1 MSTAMS
7 STPHHTTQ
15 PATFKQ
21 QRAQQR
27 GMTLVELMVGIT
39 VGLLVTLAAIG
50 TVYMTKVSSVTL
62 VDSARLEQETNMV
75 MNVIAEQIKQAG
87 ARNLEPSL
95 TPAGGNADE
104 LLLPVRYQD
113 FAGLNGASA
122 TQRKI
127 VVQGKTNAPNFD
139 QITFTY
145 SQPPAGTA
153 ANTFQGMA
161 QNCAGEGA
169 IQYPLPTGS
178 TPVAQSMQ
186 VVSTLRTSTSAG
198 ATNLICV
205 TPDAIAASQP
215 IASNIAEFKVRYLRN
230 NGSVSRILT
239 ANEVEASSEGWAGID
254 GIEVCLHIT
263 GEATK
268 AASTAPSTS
277 IKSCA
282 GNPIPNDG
290 KLHRVARNVF
300 QLRNSASL

>member
-127 VVQGKTNAPNFD
+127 VVQGKTN
-139 QITFTY
+139 
-145 SQPPAGTA
+145 
-153 ANTFQGMA
+153 
-161 QNCAGEGA
+161 
-169 IQYPLPTGS
+169 
-178 TPVAQSMQ
+178 TP
-186 VVSTLRTSTSAG
+186 TSTKSLSPTASPLQ
-198 ATNLICV
+198 AQRQ
-205 TPDAIAASQP
+205 TP
-215 IASNIAEFKVRYLRN
+215 FKAWRKTALAKALFNTRYL
-230 NGSVSRILT
+230 L
-239 ANEVEASSEGWAGID
+239 ALPQW
-254 GIEVCLHIT
+254 H
-263 GEATK
+263 
-268 AASTAPSTS
+268 
-277 IKSCA
+277 
-282 GNPIPNDG
+282 NPC
-290 KLHRVARNVF
+290 K
-300 QLRNSASL
+300 

>member
-1 MSTAMS
+1 MS

-205 TPDAIAASQP
+205 TP
-215 IASNIAEFKVRYLRN
+215 
-230 NGSVSRILT
+230 
-239 ANEVEASSEGWAGID
+239 
-254 GIEVCLHIT
+254 
-263 GEATK
+263 
-268 AASTAPSTS
+268 
-277 IKSCA
+277 
-282 GNPIPNDG
+282 
-290 KLHRVARNVF
+290 
-300 QLRNSASL
+300 